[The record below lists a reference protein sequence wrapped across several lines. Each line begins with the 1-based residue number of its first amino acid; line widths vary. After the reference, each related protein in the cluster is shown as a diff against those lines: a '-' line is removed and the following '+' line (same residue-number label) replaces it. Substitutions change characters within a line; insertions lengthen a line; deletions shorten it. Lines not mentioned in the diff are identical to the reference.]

1 VRSFLLITLILLF
14 VATGK
19 AQLLDTLREVFKHG
33 YSIDARLESRNSFI
47 DHQLINV
54 NGVRLGLAFHR
65 KLRLGFGVSWL
76 KSDFKSTQLIR
87 NASGVTD
94 TLTNFLKFVYL
105 CYYADF
111 VFYKTKRWQLSVPI
125 QAGTGYS
132 WFQQQSSY
140 SLRGKEPKYFLFLYE
155 PGITAQFKIFQWLG
169 LGFDVA
175 YRFTLKNNKK
185 IGESLNSP
193 TYSPKILF
201 WFDQLYYQ
209 LYPKSKLTKRFGPAE
224 W

>member
-1 VRSFLLITLILLF
+1 MRRYATILFFLFFLPDT
-14 VATGK
+14 K

-47 DHQLINV
+47 DHQLISV
-54 NGVRLGLAFHR
+54 NGVRLGMAFHR
-65 KLRLGFGVSWL
+65 KLRLGAGLSWL
-76 KSDFKSTQLIR
+76 NSDFKTSFNQEKNDTSTR
-87 NASGVTD
+87 Y
-94 TLTNFLKFVYL
+94 LKFAYL

-125 QAGTGYS
+125 QVGTGMS
-132 WFQQQSSY
+132 WFQNQQAYQVKS
-140 SLRGKEPKYFLFLYE
+140 KEPKYFLFLYE
-155 PGITAQFKIFQWLG
+155 PGITAQFKVFQWFG
-169 LGFDVA
+169 LGADVA

-185 IGESLNSP
+185 TGESLNSP
-193 TYSPKILF
+193 TYSFKILF

-209 LYPKSKLTKRFGPAE
+209 LFPNSKLTKRFGPAE